1 MASSTKKSKPRT
13 TKQSSKAKS
22 TNPPEQ
28 KLGDT
33 PVAPWEMASPEEKQQ
48 AKPVRQALKEA
59 VKKVDSQ
66 QKADEVIENLE
77 AATAGKT
84 AAEVGQE
91 QPKKAAPAQAAAE
104 VEQAA
109 KTTAGT
115 KKTENVLE
123 QTARALAS
131 PDARQREVVSE
142 AAQEVLNPEQQGAP
156 PTVMNPRARE
166 YLRQAVLKRLKP
178 LDAIDAGLF
187 LKAVANKMP
196 ALTNLLRG
204 TLGNQLAS
212 PENIK
217 ALSALA
223 AIVAVLV
230 IILNIWF
237 F

>member
-91 QPKKAAPAQAAAE
+91 QPATPA
-104 VEQAA
+104 
-109 KTTAGT
+109 
-115 KKTENVLE
+115 
-123 QTARALAS
+123 R
-131 PDARQREVVSE
+131 
-142 AAQEVLNPEQQGAP
+142 
-156 PTVMNPRARE
+156 
-166 YLRQAVLKRLKP
+166 
-178 LDAIDAGLF
+178 
-187 LKAVANKMP
+187 
-196 ALTNLLRG
+196 
-204 TLGNQLAS
+204 
-212 PENIK
+212 
-217 ALSALA
+217 
-223 AIVAVLV
+223 
-230 IILNIWF
+230 
-237 F
+237 